1 MSKDGVKDITWLG
14 PDSREKTIEQWQDPA
29 QRVLGL
35 MLNSEPRELESGNGG
50 TIPGEIILLIFNAQ
64 ADPITF
70 VLPTLP
76 RSGVWVSLLDTAVTE
91 GPAPP
96 PVPGG
101 EGRRIE
107 GRSVVV
113 CQFENSHPQPNSGS

>member
-1 MSKDGVKDITWLG
+1 
-14 PDSREKTIEQWQDPA
+14 
-29 QRVLGL
+29 
-35 MLNSEPRELESGNGG
+35 MLSSEARELESGNGA

-76 RSGVWVSLLDTAVTE
+76 RSGAWACLLDTAVTE

-101 EGRRIE
+101 EGRRID
-107 GRSVVV
+107 GRSVAA
-113 CQFENSHPQPNSGS
+113 CLFANSHPQPNSGS